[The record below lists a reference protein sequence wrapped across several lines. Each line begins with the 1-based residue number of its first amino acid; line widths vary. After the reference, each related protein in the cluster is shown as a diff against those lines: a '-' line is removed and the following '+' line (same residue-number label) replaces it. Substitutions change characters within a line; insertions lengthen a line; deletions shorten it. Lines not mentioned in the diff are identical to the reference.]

1 MDDFIERKKA
11 IDLLEKTNGLVKGI
25 KLGAGKSI
33 LLEYTQQLRDGY
45 VDIIRKMPAAQAK
58 AIVIAEWVDVG
69 KTSKGTPIR
78 ECSNCHTT
86 KAGRP
91 KSSYCPD
98 CGAKMYAYLDFDQ
111 LRMMEV

>member
-11 IDLLEKTNGLVKGI
+11 IDLLETSHGLVMGI
-25 KLGAGKSI
+25 RLGAGKSI
-33 LLEYTQQLRDGY
+33 LLEYAQQLRDGY
-45 VDIIRKMPAAQAK
+45 VDLIRRMPAAQAK

-69 KTSKGTPIR
+69 KTNKGTPIR

-91 KSSYCPD
+91 KSRYCPD